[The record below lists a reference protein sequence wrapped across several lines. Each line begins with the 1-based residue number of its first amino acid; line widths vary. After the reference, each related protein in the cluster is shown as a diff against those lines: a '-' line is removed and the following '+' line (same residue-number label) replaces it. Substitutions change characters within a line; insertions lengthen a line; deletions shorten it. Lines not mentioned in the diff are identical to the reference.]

1 MKSLFPYI
9 SSFRQRA
16 TALFRRTD
24 ALKAAFDERRERWT
38 QVVAEHQKPLERQKD
53 SEKTSL
59 PQA

>member
-16 TALFRRTD
+16 MAIFHRTD
-24 ALKAAFDERRERWT
+24 ALKASSNERRQRWDE
-38 QVVAEHQKPLERQKD
+38 VIAEHQKPLGPQKD
-53 SEKTSL
+53 SEKTTL